1 MSGRIRPPLYLIL
14 RLVPLD
20 SGKFSIR
27 LGEGR
32 EIVCFKAT
40 STTRPY
46 RRPRRYRAR
55 LQLGGA
61 GRAATGVRTWGRAA
75 GHASTGLKHFS
86 AVHISA

>member
-1 MSGRIRPPLYLIL
+1 MIL
-14 RLVPLD
+14 GMRHDVDCPQLSTKSKKRQQD
-20 SGKFSIR
+20 TN
-27 LGEGR
+27 
-32 EIVCFKAT
+32 FKAT

-86 AVHISA
+86 VVHISA